1 MKSQNHLKVRQSGQ
15 IFGLLVILIG
25 LLGVGLWLLFAYKH
39 STEKEG
45 REFAHEAMQKIV
57 IQHDVNFLSNRLS
70 PQARLDNPPS
80 ARQEMISTLQ
90 QLGGLLG
97 PLQVQGDIKFQSQF
111 FEPRG
116 YFNAQLN
123 YPTRSGRLDIS
134 VSHPVGRWQIDS
146 IALTFGRER

>member
-1 MKSQNHLKVRQSGQ
+1 MKTQNRLKLRQSGQ
-15 IFGLLVILIG
+15 IFGVLVILIV
-25 LLGVGLWLLFAYKH
+25 LLAVGLWLLFAYKN
-39 STEKEG
+39 SMAKEG
-45 REFAHEAMQKIV
+45 RDFANEAMQKIV

-70 PQARLDNPPS
+70 PQGRLDNPPS
-80 ARQEMISTLQ
+80 ARQEMISSLQ
-90 QLGGLLG
+90 QLGTLLG

-134 VSHPVGRWQIDS
+134 VSHPVGRWQIDT
-146 IALTFGRER
+146 ITLTFGKER